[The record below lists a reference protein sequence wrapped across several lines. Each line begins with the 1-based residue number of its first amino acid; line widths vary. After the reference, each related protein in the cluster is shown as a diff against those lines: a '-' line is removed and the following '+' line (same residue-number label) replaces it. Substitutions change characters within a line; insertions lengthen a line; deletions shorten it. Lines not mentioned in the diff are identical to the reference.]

1 MAPKAQNATQDSL
14 RSSPCRQHTA
24 LGNLREHRILTMTTQ
39 AYQQASQRFLAQAK
53 EELAAGDLQQASE
66 KGWGAAA
73 QMIKAIAEQRSWE
86 HGKHRHYHR
95 IISRLRAE
103 TGDRDVCRFFS
114 VANDLHGNFY
124 ENEMSAEDITESLDD
139 VQALLDRLETLL
151 KQV

>member
-1 MAPKAQNATQDSL
+1 MTAQT
-14 RSSPCRQHTA
+14 
-24 LGNLREHRILTMTTQ
+24 
-39 AYQQASQRFLAQAK
+39 YQQASQRFLAQAK

-73 QMIKAIAEQRSWE
+73 QMLKAIAEQRSWE
-86 HGKHRHYHR
+86 HGKYRHLSR
-95 IISRLRAE
+95 AASRLRAE
-103 TGDRDVCRFFS
+103 TGDRDVYRFFS

-124 ENEMSAEDITESLDD
+124 ENEMSAEDIAESLED